1 MSGNKLIVDT
11 NIVLYFL
18 KGNPG
23 IIRFIADYFIGI
35 SFITELELLSLSTIS
50 PDDEQTIQSFLNH
63 TRIIDINSDIKA
75 KTIGVRRQSKLK
87 LPDAIIAATA
97 ISIDVPLLTAD
108 QAFSRV
114 DDPRILL
121 YEL

>member
-1 MSGNKLIVDT
+1 
-11 NIVLYFL
+11 
-18 KGNPG
+18 
-23 IIRFIADYFIGI
+23 
-35 SFITELELLSLSTIS
+35 
-50 PDDEQTIQSFLNH
+50 LNH

-75 KTIGVRRQSKLK
+75 KTIQVRRVSKLK

-97 ISIDVPLLTAD
+97 ISMDVPLLTAD

-114 DDPRILL
+114 DDPRIIL

>member
-18 KGNPG
+18 KGNPD
-23 IIRFIADYFIGI
+23 IIRFFADYFIGI

-50 PDDEQTIQSFLNH
+50 PDDEQTIQAFLNH

-75 KTIGVRRQSKLK
+75 KTIQVRRVSKLK

-97 ISIDVPLLTAD
+97 ISMDVPLLTAD

-114 DDPRILL
+114 DDPRIIL

>member
-18 KGNPG
+18 KGNPD
-23 IIRFIADYFIGI
+23 IIRFFADYFIVI
-35 SFITELELLSLSTIS
+35 SFITELELLSLGTIS
-50 PDDEQTIQSFLNH
+50 QDDEQTILTFLNH